1 MLIINF
7 YKKRNENCSFVAI
20 FPTKYVA
27 NIVDKVVEGHMSVK
41 DNFDFLNS
49 DIWLKYTQQRYLT
62 LAEIKHRVQQQ
73 GQKPTDWNKES
84 IKIIATRK
92 TNAVTLFL
100 KSIDP
105 RFWFYPA
112 DIIHYKIN
120 EIEKVGTDLYE
131 KIRQATF
138 EQDFLLDSRI
148 EEAITSAIYEGA
160 HSTRAQAQQLIAS
173 GAKPKNKDEWMLINN
188 LQAMDW
194 VRKHDQERLSI
205 NTILSL
211 HQIVT
216 QNTLDGDDTNFS
228 GKFRNDTV
236 VVGPHEGINHKLIE
250 KTIDEMIRAV
260 TDNRRYI
267 HPLLRGI
274 LIHYFIGY
282 IHPFF
287 DGNGRT
293 ARALFYFK
301 SMKHKL
307 KYVELLSVS
316 AYLKEHGKQYENA
329 FVKVKEND
337 YDITYF
343 IDFCLDSM
351 LSALNQVG
359 KKVNYLV
366 RMIDLKKRFSLN
378 DNQVGLM
385 QRMALNKFRTVDIE
399 DYARQIEMSRESSRQ
414 ELKQLLDLDL
424 LEEIKHGKKLVYKVN
439 AKKLRELYNEPAP
452 SEDLSS

>member
-1 MLIINF
+1 
-7 YKKRNENCSFVAI
+7 
-20 FPTKYVA
+20 
-27 NIVDKVVEGHMSVK
+27 MSAK
-41 DNFDFLNS
+41 DTFDFLNS

-62 LAEIKHRVQQQ
+62 PAEIKHRIQQL
-73 GQKPTDWNKES
+73 GQKSTDWNKES

-100 KSIDP
+100 DSLEP

-112 DIIHYKIN
+112 DIIHSKIN
-120 EIEKVGTDLYE
+120 EIEKIGTNLYE

-173 GAKPKNKDEWMLINN
+173 GVRPKNKDEWMLINN

-194 VRKHDQERLSI
+194 VRKHDQESLSK

-216 QNTLDGDDTNFS
+216 QNTLDGDDANFS
-228 GKFRNDTV
+228 GKFRNDSVFVGTV
-236 VVGPHEGINHKLIE
+236 HEGINHKLIA

-260 TDNRRYI
+260 TENRRYI

-385 QRMALNKFRTVDIE
+385 QRMALNKFRTIDIE
-399 DYARQIEMSRESSRQ
+399 EYAQQIEMSRESSRQ
-414 ELKQLLDLDL
+414 ELKQLFELDL

-439 AKKLRELYNEPAP
+439 AKKLRELYNEPGP
-452 SEDLSS
+452 DEQSQPLK